1 MGIIAVYPKI
11 TFAEQAV
18 VQPLPALQK
27 NVDLKGVWMRW
38 SRNGEKEV
46 RV

>member
-18 VQPLPALQK
+18 VQPLPALQM
-27 NVDLKGVWMRW
+27 NVELRVTSIDSWLKD
-38 SRNGEKEV
+38 
-46 RV
+46 